1 MRGCGT
7 SPLQTLN
14 KRTKIIALKDM
25 MKEQTYIEKIA
36 IPQLSHL
43 QFAVLDV
50 LGTDVGSG
58 KELRK
63 RLSERG
69 IKKSGPS
76 FYQMMARL
84 EEAKFVEGSYK
95 QEIIEG
101 QIIKERQYR
110 IVADGVRALN
120 RTKQYYTASAS
131 SSLSKKMFR
140 SSSRFAPKKAF

>member
-1 MRGCGT
+1 MHEKT
-7 SPLQTLN
+7 SHI
-14 KRTKIIALKDM
+14 KINAL
-25 MKEQTYIEKIA
+25 
-36 IPQLSHL
+36 PQLSHL
-43 QFAVLDV
+43 QFAVLEV
-50 LGTDVGSG
+50 LGTEVGSG
-58 KELRK
+58 KDLRK

-110 IVADGVRALN
+110 ILADGIRALQ
-120 RTKQYYTASAS
+120 RTKQYYTSGLKTFDMQPA
-131 SSLSKKMFR
+131 
-140 SSSRFAPKKAF
+140 FA

>member
-1 MRGCGT
+1 MK
-7 SPLQTLN
+7 N
-14 KRTKIIALKDM
+14 KTH
-25 MKEQTYIEKIA
+25 IEEIT

-50 LGTDVGSG
+50 LGAAIGSG
-58 KELRK
+58 KVLRK

-95 QEIIEG
+95 QEIIDG

-110 IVADGVRALN
+110 ILADGVRALN
-120 RTKQYYTASAS
+120 RTKQYYT
-131 SSLSKKMFR
+131 
-140 SSSRFAPKKAF
+140 SRPQPIDMQPAFA